1 MSSESEVGYQI
12 SEIPQNTIL
21 IVFGASGDLTRR
33 KLMPALYHLAREM
46 LLPTNF
52 LLIGIGR
59 RILEG
64 QEFINHMQNRVRQ
77 YCSHRMEGR
86 YWKPLASKIVSI
98 KNDFN
103 NLETFNQ
110 IGKIIENKE
119 REWKAPANKLIYLA
133 TSPSHFTVIIEN
145 SATSGLSS
153 EAIGAWT
160 RLIVEKPF
168 GLNLQS
174 ANLLYTEISKHFAK
188 KQIFNIDHF
197 LGKESVQNI
206 LIFRMSNLMF
216 QPMWNRDYI
225 EQIQITSAETIGV
238 EGRVG
243 FFEQTGAVR
252 DMIQSHLL
260 QILAFVTMEHPE
272 SLNPEMIR
280 YEKLKLLRS
289 IRKYSKQEAGNHS
302 VRGQYIDGVVN
313 SELVRKYV
321 QEEGISEY
329 SRVETYAALK
339 LYIDNVRWKGVPFY
353 LRTGKRMPQ
362 RKSEVFIQLKQLD
375 DLPIPKTLTK
385 EAPIPNV
392 IRLQLQPSAG
402 IDLTIGW
409 KPTGLLKDVEPSNLH
424 LSVNPDIKEPKA
436 YERLLVDAMNGDW
449 TLFLSFE
456 EIQEMW
462 KIVDPIIENWENKN
476 LNFMDNE
483 FPSDLH
489 FYPAGTQGPKS
500 TNKFIESD
508 GCKWNPI

>member
-1 MSSESEVGYQI
+1 MSSENDKGFQSAD
-12 SEIPQNTIL
+12 IPENTIL
-21 IVFGASGDLTRR
+21 IIFGASGDLTRR
-33 KLMPALYHLAREM
+33 KLMPGLYHLAREL

-59 RILEG
+59 RIQEG
-64 QEFINHMQNRVRQ
+64 SEFIKHMQNRVRQ

-86 YWKPLASKIVSI
+86 YWNPLAQKIMSI
-98 KNDFN
+98 KNDFK
-103 NLETFNQ
+103 NLETYNQ
-110 IGKIIENKE
+110 INTIISDKE
-119 REWKAPANKLIYLA
+119 DEWKATANKLIYLA
-133 TSPSHFTVIIEN
+133 TSPSHFTEIIEK
-145 SATSGLSS
+145 SAISGLCS
-153 EAIGAWT
+153 EEKGAWT

-168 GLNLQS
+168 GLDLQG
-174 ANLLYTEISKHFAK
+174 ANLLHQEISKHFSK

-216 QPMWNRDYI
+216 QPMWNKDYI
-225 EQIQITSAETIGV
+225 EQIQITSSETIGV

-272 SLNPEMIR
+272 SLNPEMVR

-289 IRKYSKQEAGNHS
+289 IRKYTSKDAGNYS
-302 VRGQYIDGVVN
+302 IRGQYIDGVVN
-313 SELVRKYV
+313 SELVCKYV
-321 QEEGISEY
+321 DEEGINDY
-329 SRVETYAALK
+329 SRVETYAAIK
-339 LYIDNVRWKGVPFY
+339 LFIDNVRWQGVPFY
-353 LRTGKRMPQ
+353 LRTGKRMPH
-362 RKSEVFIQLKQLD
+362 RKSEVFIQLKRLD
-375 DLPIPKTLTK
+375 DLPIPKSLTK
-385 EAPIPNV
+385 QAPIPNA

-409 KPTGLLKDVEPSNLH
+409 KPTGLLEDVEPSNLQ
-424 LSVNPDIKEPKA
+424 LSVKPDIKEPKA

-462 KIVDPIIENWENKN
+462 KIVDPIIQNWDEKN
-476 LNFMDNE
+476 LNYMDNE
-483 FPSDLH
+483 FPSGLH

-500 TNKFIESD
+500 ADKFIQKDSYN
-508 GCKWNPI
+508 WNPI